1 MLLSIVTTLYQSEET
16 ILDFYTQ
23 ISDAAQSIAG
33 QEYEIIFVNDGSND
47 LSLNIALDL
56 NLRYDNVCVV
66 DLSKNFGHHR
76 ALMVGLEYSQADH
89 IFLIDSDLEESPK
102 ELIRFYN
109 ELNSDPDV
117 DVVYGVQG
125 ERKGNFLERMSGL
138 VFYKFFNFF
147 SDIANIPKNFSTIR
161 IMRKSYVEAL
171 LCFKDKEIHFAP
183 LADLA
188 GFNQREISIIKGNKK
203 KTTYSF
209 SKKYHLFINQIF
221 SYSSKPLYFIFYLG
235 ILITSFSNVTSY
247 FSIGA
252 SFTLTFIFII
262 AFGNSSF
269 TFCIFI

>member
-16 ILDFYTQ
+16 ILDFFTQ
-23 ISDAAQSIAG
+23 ISDAAQSIVG
-33 QEYEIIFVNDGSND
+33 QDYEIIFVNDGSND

-125 ERKGNFLERMSGL
+125 DRKGNFLERMSGL
-138 VFYKFFNFF
+138 VFYKFFNIF
-147 SDIANIPKNFSTIR
+147 SDIANIP
-161 IMRKSYVEAL
+161 
-171 LCFKDKEIHFAP
+171 
-183 LADLA
+183 
-188 GFNQREISIIKGNKK
+188 
-203 KTTYSF
+203 
-209 SKKYHLFINQIF
+209 
-221 SYSSKPLYFIFYLG
+221 
-235 ILITSFSNVTSY
+235 
-247 FSIGA
+247 
-252 SFTLTFIFII
+252 
-262 AFGNSSF
+262 
-269 TFCIFI
+269 